1 MKKIRLS
8 QTQLKDMVK
17 KVLDEGHHKS
27 YMAKSQLYNI
37 AKKSQSMFDRLEKG
51 EPLDDWMES
60 KIAQMANMMNSV
72 SDAFNYDEHHEK
84 ECPDGMYWCE
94 KDGIC
99 KPDSQKMDQ
108 LITTVEMNEAIGF
121 TKTYERELPEHL
133 NSFVNVVCGHIKNQI
148 KTKDLYSDEVI
159 VQRLYQ
165 LLVEGGELHEPVQEL
180 INLIDSL
187 DDKEKKPLGF
197 KGTYK
202 TTEKEMKEGVICE
215 QCGEIH
221 EGDCAQKIREG
232 AGRSI
237 GAALGST
244 TGGIAGA
251 LMGAPLDG
259 PIPAGEV
266 IGGAIGA
273 GLGGAAGGFIGSQF
287 DSDDEEELEN
297 IIQGE
302 FYEEGTNGVKKDLY
316 KTLKLAKPGEFT
328 EEERNDSLLSKIMA
342 KIKGVSAQQM
352 EYNRKN
358 DLPLDWQGSVEG
370 YHEFITNKRF
380 YSGSN

>member
-1 MKKIRLS
+1 
-8 QTQLKDMVK
+8 DMVK

-99 KPDSQKMDQ
+99 KPDSQKMDE

-133 NSFVNVVCGHIKNQI
+133 NAFVDVVCGHIKNQI

-159 VQRLYQ
+159 VQRLFQ
-165 LLVEGGELHEPVQEL
+165 LLVEGGELHDPVQEL
-180 INLIDSL
+180 INLLDSL
-187 DDKEKKPLGF
+187 EDKERKPLGF
-197 KGTYK
+197 KGVYK
-202 TTEKEMKEGVICE
+202 TSEKEMEEGM
-215 QCGEIH
+215 
-221 EGDCAQKIREG
+221 
-232 AGRSI
+232 GRNI
-237 GAALGST
+237 GSAIGST
-244 TGGIAGA
+244 TGGLTGA
-251 LMGAPLDG
+251 LIGAPLDG

-302 FYEEGTNGVKKDLY
+302 FYEEGTNGVKKELY

-358 DLPLDWQGSVEG
+358 DLPLDWQG
-370 YHEFITNKRF
+370 
-380 YSGSN
+380 